1 MMLFVRDNEMRAE
14 GRAEGIKEGLRKG
27 EILQTIKLYRQ
38 LLHSDDEQIKAVIMK
53 DFNISE
59 EEAEK
64 YMTETV
70 PA

>member
-38 LLHSDDEQIKAVIMK
+38 LLNSDDEQIKAVIMK

-59 EEAEK
+59 EEAAK
-64 YMTETV
+64 YMAETV